1 MARTSLEAPQRIPAT
16 PSDLVV
22 QSWQSSGEMVIELEL
37 AFDGRLDE
45 QVLARA
51 AELLLEVEPLLG
63 SRLVPD
69 ASTPHWERLP
79 RSSRDVLTVAS
90 TPAEY
95 EAVRRTGLDATRGAQ
110 VVLCLLPG
118 EPSDRLLI
126 KMSHVAGDG
135 VGLQLLARRL
145 ASLYSELVL
154 DPAYRPRPAGVPARD
169 FAQIRS
175 RISRRTYARVL
186 WDFAWFIV
194 PRLLPRRSQ
203 LLPAPAESRGPW
215 VPVIRRLP
223 ATRAAF
229 LSRYGKARGAT
240 LNDVFLAASYR
251 ALASVARWDGSSALR
266 IAITVDLRRWCL
278 PPTHTSP
285 AICNLASFDCPFL
298 IRALGRSFDET
309 LANVTALMRRRKRSK
324 PGLALALVGPLLV
337 KVAGSAKGVHS
348 ADRKPGPKSG
358 NAMSLSNEGPLDES
372 ALTFGE
378 LRPVAAHILP
388 PFIELP
394 GLHVCLSG
402 YGGELTLAAVT
413 PENGAPLVGRFLDTL
428 LEELPPGEATPVG
441 RRR

>member
-1 MARTSLEAPQRIPAT
+1 MALNSLEAPQRIPAT

-45 QVLARA
+45 EVLARS

-63 SRLVPD
+63 SRLVPH

-79 RSSRDVLTVAS
+79 LSSRDVLTVAS
-90 TPAEY
+90 TLAEY
-95 EAVRRTGLDATRGAQ
+95 EAVRRTGLDATSGAQ
-110 VVLCLLPG
+110 VVLCLLPA
-118 EPSDRLLI
+118 EPGDRLLI
-126 KMSHVAGDG
+126 KMSHVVGDG

-154 DPAYRPRPAGVPARD
+154 DPAYRPRPAGEPARD
-169 FAQIRS
+169 FAQIRA

-203 LLPAPAESRGPW
+203 LLPAPWESRGPW

-278 PPTHTSP
+278 PATHTP

-337 KVAGSAKGVHS
+337 KVAGNMKGAHS
-348 ADRKPGPKSG
+348 ADRKSRPKSG
-358 NAMSLSNEGPLDES
+358 NAMSLSNEGALDES
-372 ALTFGE
+372 ALTFGA
-378 LRPVAAHILP
+378 LRPVAAHVLP

-428 LEELPPGEATPVG
+428 LDELPAGETTPVG
-441 RRR
+441 WRR